1 MSSKI
6 KHFHGFVSTSFISYH
21 LAFILLS
28 GWAWLVVSTCICHP
42 SCCPTRV
49 SCHKIQ
55 TCTIS
60 SYCRIRKFFESIDFN
75 GHDVSQK
82 LKGNMPGFVKDLF
95 LLYCMCI
102 KMNLIRILSYL
113 WMAIGFFPPHV
124 ILLWHLLAE
133 TNCCQT
139 ADLQFWIKGTFQACY
154 DVISSSHPLTWLY
167 PLHKCI
173 YLVLMST

>member
-1 MSSKI
+1 M
-6 KHFHGFVSTSFISYH
+6 STSFFSYH
-21 LAFILLS
+21 LAFILQS

-60 SYCRIRKFFESIDFN
+60 SSCRIRKFFESIDFN
-75 GHDVSQK
+75 GHGVLQR
-82 LKGNMPGFVKDLF
+82 LKGHTPGIVKVLF
-95 LLYCMCI
+95 SLYCMCI
-102 KMNLIRILSYL
+102 KIYLISYF
-113 WMAIGFFPPHV
+113 WMAVGFFSPHV
-124 ILLWHLLAE
+124 ILLLWHLLAE

-139 ADLQFWIKGTFQACY
+139 VDPQFWIKGTFQACY